1 MSTPLDKIMSITG
14 QPGLYKLISKTQ
26 TRVILE
32 SLTDGK
38 RKSMAL
44 GHNLSLLSEI
54 QVYGLHE
61 EVSLEAIFDK
71 MLRYESGKKARIEPK
86 APADELEAYFFEVF
100 KEYDEDRVYSSHI
113 KKIIRW
119 YNVLVENKI
128 IALPPDKEPKKKAPE
143 KPPQEDSNKEPLE

>member
-1 MSTPLDKIMSITG
+1 MSTRLDKIMSITG

-54 QVYGLHE
+54 RVYGLHE
-61 EVSLEAIFDK
+61 EVSLGVIFDK
-71 MLRYESGKKARIEPK
+71 MLRYENGKKARIQPK
-86 APADELEAYFFEVF
+86 ATADELEAYFFEVF
-100 KEYDEDRVYSSHI
+100 KEYDEDRVYPSHI

-119 YNVLVENKI
+119 YNLLLDNEI
-128 IALPPDKEPKKKAPE
+128 IALPSDKESKKEAPE
-143 KPPQEDSNKEPLE
+143 KPPQEEPKKEPL